1 VTRRR
6 RKRAGW
12 VPWVIV
18 SLAVLV
24 PVVIIGPAS
33 RSELLLRLHLVTDGL
48 QEPVAMA
55 GDPADPDRLFVV
67 ERAGLLVMVEG
78 GRRRDP
84 PLLDLRDL
92 VTDESLEQGLL
103 GIALHPDFE
112 ANGRAFLYYTSS
124 DGNMVLAEY
133 RLDPVTGQ
141 AAGQAARIILSIP
154 DPNPFHNGGQL
165 AFGPD
170 GYLYIGI
177 GDGGLLEGGWRDGQ
191 DPASLLGKILRIDVD
206 AQSALD
212 APYAIPPDNPY
223 VDDGSARPEIWARG
237 LRNPWRF
244 SFDEPSGA
252 LWIADVGQLKWEE
265 LNSVPSDAAG
275 LNFGWYMYEGLQCFE
290 RPSCD
295 PSGVTMP
302 LIVYPHSQGNC
313 AVVGGFVYHGPEG
326 RLEGQYLVGDYC
338 SGRIWTVGPGEDSLE
353 LQVDTNLLITSFGQ
367 GADGAAY
374 VLEQGG
380 GLYAIEQTR

>member
-1 VTRRR
+1 
-6 RKRAGW
+6 
-12 VPWVIV
+12 
-18 SLAVLV
+18 
-24 PVVIIGPAS
+24 
-33 RSELLLRLHLVTDGL
+33 
-48 QEPVAMA
+48 
-55 GDPADPDRLFVV
+55 V

-78 GRRRDP
+78 GRRLEP

-206 AQSALD
+206 AEPTLD
-212 APYAIPPDNPY
+212 APYAIPPGNPY
-223 VDDGSARPEIWARG
+223 ADDPGARPEIWARG

-244 SFDEPSGA
+244 SFDEPTGA

-265 LNSVPSDAAG
+265 LNVVPSDAGG
-275 LNFGWYMYEGLQCFE
+275 LNFGWNTYEGRQCFE
-290 RPSCD
+290 RQSCD
-295 PSGVTMP
+295 PAGITMP
-302 LIVYPHSQGNC
+302 LIVYPHSQGDC

-326 RLEGQYLVGDYC
+326 RLEDQYLAGDYC

-353 LQVDTNLLITSFGQ
+353 LQVDTELLITSFGE
-367 GADGAAY
+367 GADGTGY
-374 VLEQGG
+374 VLAQGG
-380 GLYAIEQTR
+380 QLLEILQVKPD